1 MSARILCIDDEPA
14 IRRLLRTVLERG
26 GHIVLEAADARTAL
40 EEARRGR
47 PDLVLLDL
55 GLPDRDGLELVPQ
68 LVTDAAVIVLT
79 ARDATDD
86 KVAALDLGAV
96 DYVVKPFDSEELL
109 ARVRVALRNRAR
121 ATAGREIVQA
131 GSVQIDLASRE
142 VRRDGLSLHLPPRE
156 FAVLLELARHPGRV
170 LTHRHLLTA
179 VWGEPHADDV
189 AYLRV
194 AVRSLR
200 AKLES
205 DPAKPS
211 MILNEPGVGYRLI
224 AAD

>member
-1 MSARILCIDDEPA
+1 MSARILCVDDEGA

-26 GHIVLEAADARTAL
+26 GHAVIEAADAQSAL
-40 EEARRGR
+40 DEARRWK

-68 LVTDAAVIVLT
+68 LALDAAVVVLT
-79 ARDATDD
+79 ARDATAD
-86 KVAALDLGAV
+86 KVTSLDLGAV

-121 ATAGREIVQA
+121 ATAGRDVVDA
-131 GSVQIDLASRE
+131 GSLQIDLASRE
-142 VRRDGLSLHLPPRE
+142 IRRAGRVLHLPPRE

-170 LTHRHLLTA
+170 LTHRHLLTT
-179 VWGEPHADDV
+179 VWGEQHADDV

-194 AVRSLR
+194 AVRALR
-200 AKLES
+200 AKLEP

-211 MILNEPGVGYRLI
+211 LILNEPGIGYRLI

>member
-1 MSARILCIDDEPA
+1 MSARILFVDDEAA

-26 GHIVLEAADARTAL
+26 GHAVIEAADAQAAL
-40 EEARRGR
+40 DEARRWK

-68 LVTDAAVIVLT
+68 LAPDAAVVVLT
-79 ARDATDD
+79 ARDATAD
-86 KVAALDLGAV
+86 KVTALDLGAV

-121 ATAGREIVQA
+121 STAGRDMVDA
-131 GSVQIDLASRE
+131 GSLQIDLASRE
-142 VRRDGLSLHLPPRE
+142 IRRAGRVLHLPPRE

-170 LTHRHLLTA
+170 LTHRHLLTS
-179 VWGEPHADDV
+179 VWGEQHADDV

-194 AVRSLR
+194 AVRALR
-200 AKLES
+200 AKLEP

-211 MILNEPGVGYRLI
+211 LILNEPGIGYRLI

>member
-1 MSARILCIDDEPA
+1 MSARILCVDDESA
-14 IRRLLRTVLERG
+14 IRRLLRAVLERG
-26 GHIVLEAADARTAL
+26 GHVAIEAADARTAL

-121 ATAGREIVQA
+121 ATAGREIVEA
-131 GSVQIDLASRE
+131 GAVQIDLASRE

-194 AVRSLR
+194 AVRALR
-200 AKLES
+200 AKLER

-211 MILNEPGVGYRLI
+211 LIRNEPGIGYRLI
-224 AAD
+224 AGD

>member
-1 MSARILCIDDEPA
+1 MSARILCVDDEAA

-26 GHIVLEAADARTAL
+26 GHAAIEAADAQAAL
-40 EEARRGR
+40 DEARRWK

-68 LVTDAAVIVLT
+68 LAPAAAVVVLT
-79 ARDATDD
+79 ARDATAD

-121 ATAGREIVQA
+121 ATAGRDLVEA
-131 GSVQIDLASRE
+131 GSLQIDLASRE
-142 VRRDGLSLHLPPRE
+142 IRRAGRVLHLPPRE
-156 FAVLLELARHPGRV
+156 FSVLLELARHPGRV
-170 LTHRHLLTA
+170 LTHRHLLA
-179 VWGEPHADDV
+179 KVWGEQHVDDV

-194 AVRSLR
+194 AVRALR
-200 AKLES
+200 AKLEQ
-205 DPAKPS
+205 DPSRPS
-211 MILNEPGVGYRLI
+211 LILNEPGIGYRLV